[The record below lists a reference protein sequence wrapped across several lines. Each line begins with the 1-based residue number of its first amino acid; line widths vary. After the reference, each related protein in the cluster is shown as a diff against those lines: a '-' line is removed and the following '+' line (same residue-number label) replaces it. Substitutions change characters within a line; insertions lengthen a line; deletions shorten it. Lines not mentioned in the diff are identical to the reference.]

1 MTTDKAPDAL
11 RAQERRWQTEVRE
24 PYVAEHPE
32 RLDPFRTQALKWP
45 VQALYSPLDLESAGF
60 DYEKDLGFP
69 GAYPYTRGT
78 NPNGHR
84 SKLWTMTQVTGFGKG
99 ADWAKR
105 ARFMLDQ
112 GLQGLILEH
121 DLATTNGYDSDDP
134 LVAGE
139 VGRAGLAVDSLE
151 DLEQAFDLPFDKL
164 TYLMSVCNAPQPVNL
179 AMIIAALEKKG
190 VDPTRLTVHIVN
202 GILIEYTCVGRYIY
216 PPAHGLRIATDCIE
230 YIIRHHPNWA
240 PISIISAQ
248 LQPAKANPVQE
259 LAFSLT
265 IAMAYLDAV
274 LARGLDVD
282 TVAPYFHFVVNVD
295 MDFFEGICKLRAYR
309 QLWARLMRERYGAT
323 KPDAMK
329 IRMMT
334 SPTTTALT
342 LQQPLNNIG
351 RLAIMATV
359 CALGGAGD
367 HMTTPLHDEAHA
379 LPAEEAIR
387 VGAALQHIVA
397 YETGVAD
404 TIDPLAGSYYVE
416 SLTKRMA
423 DEAMA
428 EIDRIVAMGGALRA
442 IETGYFQ
449 RALGQEQYERHRD
462 VETGARKW
470 IGVNH
475 LTLPEEKR
483 QIEIWKLD
491 GAWNPSS
498 ARSCGRCEH
507 RAMQRSCSARSTPCV
522 RRLVA
527 ARTSCRCASMRSGR
541 ARPSARSAMRCVTSS
556 EPITP
561 TRRRPACERTIVARP
576 LRVLLAKLG
585 LDTHTVGSRSSR
597 MRSVMPAW
605 R

>member
-1 MTTDKAPDAL
+1 MSADESLAAL
-11 RAQERRWQTEVRE
+11 RARQEQWQNDVRD
-24 PYVAEHPE
+24 PFVAAHPE
-32 RLDPFRTQALKWP
+32 RLDAFRTQALKWP
-45 VQALYSPLDLESAGF
+45 VQPLYSPLDLAAAGF
-60 DYEKDLGFP
+60 DYAKDLGFP

-78 NPNGHR
+78 SPNGHR
-84 SKLWTMTQVTGFGKG
+84 SALWTMTQVTGFGKG
-99 ADWAKR
+99 SEWAKR
-105 ARFMLDQ
+105 ARYMLDQ

-121 DLATTNGYDSDDP
+121 DLPTTNGYDSDHP

-151 DLEQAFDLPFDKL
+151 DLEQAFDLPFDRLK
-164 TYLMSVCNAPQPVNL
+164 YLMSVCNAPQPVNL

-190 VDPTRLTVHIVN
+190 VDPTRFTLHIVN

-216 PPAHGLRIATDCIE
+216 PPQHGLRIATDCIE
-230 YIIRHHPNWA
+230 YVIRHHPNWA

-274 LARGLDVD
+274 LARGLTID

-309 QLWARLMRERYGAT
+309 KLWARLMKERYGAT
-323 KPDAMK
+323 APAAMK

-351 RLAIMATV
+351 RLAIMATA

-367 HMTTPLHDEAHA
+367 AMTTPLHDEAHA
-379 LPAEEAIR
+379 LPADDAIR

-397 YETGVAD
+397 HETGVAD

-416 SLTKRMA
+416 SLTKRMEEA
-423 DEAMA
+423 AMA
-428 EIDRIVAMGGALRA
+428 EIDHILGMGGALGA
-442 IETGYFQ
+442 IESGYFQ
-449 RALGQEQYERHRD
+449 RALAREQYERTRD
-462 VETGARKW
+462 VETGARTW
-470 IGVNH
+470 VGVNH

-483 QIEIWKLD
+483 RIEIWKLD
-491 GAWNPSS
+491 EAMEAEQCEKLR
-498 ARSCGRCEH
+498 AR
-507 RAMQRSCSARSTPCV
+507 RAARDQDAV
-522 RRLVA
+522 RRGLDAVRAAARNGENLVPACLVA
-527 ARTSCRCASMRSGR
+527 VKAHATHGEICD
-541 ARPSARSAMRCVTSS
+541 AMREVFGVYRADSQT
-556 EPITP
+556 
-561 TRRRPACERTIVARP
+561 AGV
-576 LRVLLAKLG
+576 
-585 LDTHTVGSRSSR
+585 
-597 MRSVMPAW
+597 
-605 R
+605 

>member
-1 MTTDKAPDAL
+1 MSIDKPSDAL
-11 RAQERRWQTEVRE
+11 RARQQQWQNEIRG
-24 PYVAEHPE
+24 PFVAANPE
-32 RLDPFRTQALKWP
+32 RLDPFCTQALKWP
-45 VQALYSPLDLESAGF
+45 VHALYTPLDLEAVGF
-60 DYEKDLGFP
+60 DYQRDLGFP
-69 GAYPYTRGT
+69 GEYPYTRGT
-78 NPNGHR
+78 SPNGHR

-99 ADWAKR
+99 VEWAKR
-105 ARFMLDQ
+105 ARYMLDQ

-121 DLATTNGYDSDDP
+121 DLPTTNGYDSDDP

-139 VGRAGLAVDSLE
+139 VGRAGLALDSLE

-164 TYLMSVCNAPQPVNL
+164 KYLMSVCNAPQPVNL

-190 VDPTRLTVHIVN
+190 VDPTQFTLHIVN

-216 PPAHGLRIATDCIE
+216 PPKQGLRIATDCIE

-259 LAFSLT
+259 LAFSLA
-265 IAMAYLDAV
+265 IAMAHVDA
-274 LARGLDVD
+274 LLERGLDID
-282 TVAPYFHFVVNVD
+282 TVAPYFHFVINVD

-309 QLWARLMRERYGAT
+309 KLWGQLMRERYGAT
-323 KPDAMK
+323 KPEAMK

-367 HMTTPLHDEAHA
+367 AMTTPLHDEAHA
-379 LPAEEAIR
+379 LPAEDSIR
-387 VGAALQHIVA
+387 VGAALQHVVA

-416 SLTKRMA
+416 FLTKKME

-428 EIDRIVAMGGALRA
+428 EIDRIVAMGGACKA
-442 IETGYFQ
+442 NETGYFQ
-449 RALGQEQYERHRD
+449 QALAREQYERHRD
-462 VETGARKW
+462 IETGARKW
-470 IGVNH
+470 VGVNH

-483 QIEIWKLD
+483 QIEIWKFDESMEAQQCENLRALRAARD
-491 GAWNPSS
+491 QVAVQRALEAVRTA
-498 ARSCGRCEH
+498 ARSGDN
-507 RAMQRSCSARSTPCV
+507 
-522 RRLVA
+522 LVPVCLDA
-527 ARTSCRCASMRSGR
+527 VKVYATHGEICN
-541 ARPSARSAMRCVTSS
+541 AMRDVFGVYRADSQT
-556 EPITP
+556 
-561 TRRRPACERTIVARP
+561 AR
-576 LRVLLAKLG
+576 V
-585 LDTHTVGSRSSR
+585 
-597 MRSVMPAW
+597 
-605 R
+605 

>member
-1 MTTDKAPDAL
+1 
-11 RAQERRWQTEVRE
+11 
-24 PYVAEHPE
+24 
-32 RLDPFRTQALKWP
+32 
-45 VQALYSPLDLESAGF
+45 
-60 DYEKDLGFP
+60 
-69 GAYPYTRGT
+69 PYTRGT
-78 NPNGHR
+78 SPNGHR

-99 ADWAKR
+99 VEWAKR
-105 ARFMLDQ
+105 ARYMLDQ

-121 DLATTNGYDSDDP
+121 DLPTTNGYDSDDP

-139 VGRAGLAVDSLE
+139 VGRAGLALDSLE

-164 TYLMSVCNAPQPVNL
+164 KYLMSVCNAPQPVNL

-190 VDPTRLTVHIVN
+190 VDPTQFTLHIVN

-216 PPAHGLRIATDCIE
+216 PPKQGLRIATDCIE

-259 LAFSLT
+259 LAFSLA
-265 IAMAYLDAV
+265 IAMAHVDA
-274 LARGLDVD
+274 LLERGLDID
-282 TVAPYFHFVVNVD
+282 TVAPYFHFVINVD

-309 QLWARLMRERYGAT
+309 KLWGQLMRERYGAT
-323 KPDAMK
+323 KPEAMK

-367 HMTTPLHDEAHA
+367 AMTTPLHDEAHA
-379 LPAEEAIR
+379 LPAEDSIR
-387 VGAALQHIVA
+387 VGAALQHVVA

-416 SLTKRMA
+416 FLTKKME

-428 EIDRIVAMGGALRA
+428 EIDRIVAMGGACKA

-449 RALGQEQYERHRD
+449 QALAREQYERHRD
-462 VETGARKW
+462 IETGARKW
-470 IGVNH
+470 VGVNH

-483 QIEIWKLD
+483 QIEIWKFDESMEAQQCENLRALRAARD
-491 GAWNPSS
+491 QVAVQRALEAVRTA
-498 ARSCGRCEH
+498 ARSGDN
-507 RAMQRSCSARSTPCV
+507 
-522 RRLVA
+522 LVPVCLDA
-527 ARTSCRCASMRSGR
+527 VKVYATHGEICN
-541 ARPSARSAMRCVTSS
+541 AMRDVFGVYRADSQT
-556 EPITP
+556 
-561 TRRRPACERTIVARP
+561 AR
-576 LRVLLAKLG
+576 V
-585 LDTHTVGSRSSR
+585 
-597 MRSVMPAW
+597 
-605 R
+605 